1 MHKIKLTDKANK
13 IYSVPVFTGKY
24 SIDLKGYCRVN
35 GCLILTDEE
44 FAIAKQLGLTKLIDN
59 GIVTVEISGEISGEA
74 SAKRPKAGK
83 PASKQQKPAS
93 EQQKPAAEQQKPAP
107 PKVTV
112 LKHLL
117 PEAIRERVA
126 AEKAAVTEGA
136 EVAEVAD
143 LAEGAA
149 VAEKPAVA
157 ATPAVQP
164 TAETPAVTEV
174 AEGAAV
180 AEKPAKKKRA
190 PRKKKSE

>member
-1 MHKIKLTDKANK
+1 MPKIKLTDKANK

-24 SIDLKGYCRVN
+24 SVDLKGYCRVN

-59 GIVTVEISGEISGEA
+59 GIVTVELSGEA

-83 PASKQQKPAS
+83 PASKQQKPA
-93 EQQKPAAEQQKPAP
+93 AEQRKTAP

-136 EVAEVAD
+136 EAAEKAAVAD

-149 VAEKPAVA
+149 VA
-157 ATPAVQP
+157 ATPTVQP
-164 TAETPAVTEV
+164 TAETPAN
-174 AEGAAV
+174 AEKPAV